1 MTMADCRISANP
13 QSSIRNPMSPQSAI
27 RNPQSVRILIADDH
41 ELVRQGLRKVLES
54 RPDWRVCGEAADGR
68 TAVKMARELKP
79 DVVVMDLSM
88 PELNGL
94 GATREI
100 RKTCPATQV
109 VILTMHEAEGLVKD
123 VLEAGATGYLLKTDA
138 SRMLVAAIE
147 AAKRGEP
154 FFSGRVASV
163 VLRGFLLPQERRSK
177 TAADT
182 IQLTSREREIVQL
195 IAEGKTNKEAAT
207 RLGVSVK
214 TVDAHRANIMA
225 KLDLHSVA
233 DLVRYAIRNKIIEA

>member
-1 MTMADCRISANP
+1 MMK
-13 QSSIRNPMSPQSAI
+13 
-27 RNPQSVRILIADDH
+27 ILIADDH
-41 ELVRQGLRKVLES
+41 ELVRQGLRRVLES
-54 RPDWRVCGEAADGR
+54 RPDWKVCGEAADGR
-68 TAVKMARELKP
+68 AAVRMARELKP

-100 RKTCPATQV
+100 RKACPATEV

-147 AAKRGEP
+147 AARRHEP
-154 FFSGRVASV
+154 FFSGKVASV
-163 VLRGFLLPQERRSK
+163 VLRGFLSPKDRRAK
-177 TAADT
+177 TAADVV
-182 IQLTSREREIVQL
+182 QLTGREREIVQL
-195 IAEGKTNKEAAT
+195 VAEGKTNKEVAA

-225 KLDLHSVA
+225 KLGLHCVA
-233 DLVRYAIRNKIIEA
+233 DLVRYAVRNKIIEP